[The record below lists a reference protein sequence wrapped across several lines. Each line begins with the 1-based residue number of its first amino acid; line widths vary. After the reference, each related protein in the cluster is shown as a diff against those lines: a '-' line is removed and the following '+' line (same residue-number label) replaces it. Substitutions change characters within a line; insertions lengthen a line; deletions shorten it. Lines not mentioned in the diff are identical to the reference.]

1 MVELEDDEYEA
12 LCVAISTYQ
21 NKLAAYETQVTKL
34 KEIINRYETKFANL
48 CKTNQKCEEIT
59 SESSNDIIMKTLEE
73 AKK

>member
-48 CKTNQKCEEIT
+48 CKTNQKSEEIT